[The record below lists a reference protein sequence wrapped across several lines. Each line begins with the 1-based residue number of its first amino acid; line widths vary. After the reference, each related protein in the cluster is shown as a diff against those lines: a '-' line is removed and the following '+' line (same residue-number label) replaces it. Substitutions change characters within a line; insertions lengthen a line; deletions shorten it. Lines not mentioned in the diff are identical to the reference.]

1 MTKSKAKLHVASKF
15 NVDQL
20 NDQPLFAT
28 NPEAVLPLLSMLG
41 QAQLSIDDLL
51 GQLSRQFI
59 EQLLVL
65 SAQSVAGAQHKGRH
79 TGDVRWH
86 GSQGGVVNLG
96 QSKLHVKR
104 PRLRSA
110 NGEVAVPAYS
120 ALAQD
125 GDLSRRIADI
135 LVCNVSTRKYAR
147 VVHRCADELGI
158 SKSAVSRQFVKQSA
172 QNWAQLMNRDLSQI
186 DFVAMYVDGVIV
198 AKHHIIAAVGVDAQ
212 GNKHVLGLAPGSSE
226 NAKVVKDL
234 LGDLALRGID
244 LNVPRLWVIDGSKA
258 LRSGIEQVCGKDAKV
273 QRCRIHKI
281 RNVSE
286 RLPKDRAEQVRWL
299 MKQAFKL
306 DTTAGKLRLKELAR
320 SLKAQHPDAA
330 ASVLEGLDEMFTIT
344 ELGIT
349 GELARCLATTNVIES
364 PNSVVRRVSGRVT
377 NYKDA
382 EMALRWTAAGFIE
395 AEKSFK
401 KLRGYADLKILINSL
416 RPAAQQLKKAA

>member
-20 NDQPLFAT
+20 NEQPLFAT
-28 NPEAVLPLLSMLG
+28 NPEAALPLLSMLG

-65 SAQSVAGAQHKGRH
+65 SAQSVAGVQHKGRH
-79 TGDVRWH
+79 TGDARWH
-86 GSQGGVVNLG
+86 GGQGDVVNLG
-96 QSKLHVKR
+96 HSKLQVKR
-104 PRLRSA
+104 PRLRSVK
-110 NGEVAVPAYS
+110 GEVTVPAYA

-172 QNWAQLMNRDLSQI
+172 QAWAQLMARDLSQS

-212 GNKHVLGLAPGSSE
+212 GNKHILGLAPGSSE

-234 LGDLALRGID
+234 LSDLARRGVD

-258 LRSGIEQVCGKDAKV
+258 LRSGIEQLCGKDAKV

-306 DTTAGKLRLKELAR
+306 DAPKGKQRLKELAKD
-320 SLKAQHPDAA
+320 LKAQHPDAA

-377 NYKDA
+377 NYKNA

-401 KLRGYADLKILINSL
+401 KLRGHADLKVLINGL